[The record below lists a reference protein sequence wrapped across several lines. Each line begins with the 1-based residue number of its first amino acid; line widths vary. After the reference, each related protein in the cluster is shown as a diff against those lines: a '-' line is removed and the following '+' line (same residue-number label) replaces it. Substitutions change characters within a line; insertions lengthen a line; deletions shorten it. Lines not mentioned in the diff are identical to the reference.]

1 MRPADWTSDPEPI
14 REYVALAMAEGFRPS
29 SVDQGRSILLRYAA
43 FLWERFGLDLASG
56 GWQEFAAYKAHLAQQ
71 GISKTAARGYLSYIA
86 GYHRLRA
93 QATQDPRLLEL
104 YTKMRAIGMPRRG
117 RSEKWKP
124 FTSETLSRI
133 LEAARSYSTIRHDFR
148 NVPSEDYAFLMT
160 LLHTGGRA
168 QFYGLR
174 TREIDFGRM
183 EISAIVKGGKR
194 VTIPL
199 HPKLAEILRL
209 HLASRGY
216 SSDFVF
222 RQGRD
227 PTSRTGQK
235 ANRQNAWRACKR
247 VQKAAGLSE
256 SVHPHRFRKTLATFG
271 KRLGMDPQFLQAILA
286 HESVTMTLD
295 KYAEVELED
304 VKREFAKLDFFEN
317 RVASRD
323 GAPEVLIQKLK
334 QSAPTGKEQ
343 AWNMILEGLLS
354 LLDGEK
360 R

>member
-1 MRPADWTSDPEPI
+1 MREADWGKDPDSI
-14 REYVALAMAEGFRPS
+14 REYVALAMGEGFRPS

-43 FLWERFGLDLASG
+43 FLRERFDLSLDSA
-56 GWQEFAAYKAHLAQQ
+56 GWQEFAAYKAHLAQL
-71 GISKTAARGYLSYIA
+71 GISKTAGRGYLSYIA
-86 GYHRLRA
+86 GYYRLKA
-93 QATQDPRLLEL
+93 QTTQDPRLLEL

-124 FTSETLSRI
+124 FTSETLNRI
-133 LEAARSYSTIRHDFR
+133 LEAAKSHSTITQDFR
-148 NVPSEDYAFLMT
+148 AVPSEDYVFLMT
-160 LLHTGGRA
+160 LLYTGGRA

-174 TREIDFGRM
+174 TREIDFDRM
-183 EISAIVKGGKR
+183 EISAIVKGGKH
-194 VTIPL
+194 VAIPL
-199 HPKLAEILRL
+199 HPKLAEILRS

-216 SSDFVF
+216 GSDFVF

-227 PTSRTGQK
+227 STRTGQK

-247 VQKAAGLSE
+247 VQQAAGLLE
-256 SVHPHRFRKTLATFG
+256 SVHPHRFRKTLATVG

-304 VKREFAKLDFFEN
+304 VKREFSKLDLCEN
-317 RVASRD
+317 RIAS
-323 GAPEVLIQKLK
+323 GG
-334 QSAPTGKEQ
+334 SAPAELIRSLKRSAPAGKEQ

-354 LLDGEK
+354 LLGGD